1 MNLQQLAT
9 FCQVISEGSMTAAA
23 EKLNLTQPAV
33 SQQIRS
39 LEEELRVPLL
49 VRGTRQVK
57 PSMQG
62 QLLYDYAKKILYL
75 TQQAEVSI
83 HTMSEELSGEIKI
96 GTTSAFGLHL
106 VSPVVGLFLK
116 HNSNLNL
123 KLIYGSAEQIIA
135 EMKKSAIDVAILPDL
150 KNEYGIQFDRYE
162 ERFIMQDELWLVG
175 STKDATMPETAQ
187 LKDLGT
193 KPLIVDSSAYPG
205 FRRFLEQKMSQLKLQ
220 IKPIFE
226 SDNVGTLKR
235 VIETGVG
242 WGFMPSHSIKK
253 QVRTRRLSHVHMN
266 EVKYSVDI
274 NQYSVRAPGVKPMAE
289 TLYRAIQQQLLN

>member
-9 FCQVISEGSMTAAA
+9 FCTVISEGSMTGAA

-39 LEEELRVPLL
+39 LEDELQVSLL
-49 VRGTRQVK
+49 VRGVRKVK

-62 QLLYDYAKKILYL
+62 QLLYDYAKKILHL
-75 TQQAEVSI
+75 TQQAEVAI
-83 HTMSEELSGEIKI
+83 HTMANELSGEIKI

-106 VSPVVGLFLK
+106 VSPVVGLFFK

-135 EMKKSAIDVAILPDL
+135 DMKKSAIDMAILPDL

-162 ERFIMQDELWLVG
+162 ERFVMLDEMWFVG
-175 STKDATMPETAQ
+175 ATKDASLPETIS
-187 LKDLGT
+187 LKEYSSR
-193 KPLIVDSSAYPG
+193 PIVQDSAMYPG
-205 FRRFLEQKMSQLKLQ
+205 FRRMLEQKLSQLRVTA
-220 IKPIFE
+220 KPIFE

-242 WGFMPSHSIKK
+242 WGYMPAHSIRK
-253 QVRTRRLSHVHMN
+253 QVRTRRLTRVHVD
-266 EVKYSVDI
+266 ELKYSV
-274 NQYSVRAPGVKPMAE
+274 NVNLYTLNEPGIKPMSE
-289 TLYRAIQQQLLN
+289 TFYRAIQQQLMN